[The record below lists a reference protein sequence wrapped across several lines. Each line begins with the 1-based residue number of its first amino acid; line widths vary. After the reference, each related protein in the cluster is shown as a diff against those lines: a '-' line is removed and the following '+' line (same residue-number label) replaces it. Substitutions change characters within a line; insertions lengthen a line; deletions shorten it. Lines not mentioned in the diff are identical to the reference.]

1 MAAARFC
8 VMFSDHGEYCVEG
21 EETQMWIKLVIGA
34 IAGLIAGHWVTPGY
48 AAWVLIGM
56 LLGALT
62 DVVFNTFFKNRD
74 QTP

>member
-1 MAAARFC
+1 
-8 VMFSDHGEYCVEG
+8 
-21 EETQMWIKLVIGA
+21 MWIKLVIGA